1 MTERLGVISAMKRS
15 WNLVSDRWC
24 FVFGL
29 SFINGTIGIVFF
41 VIWKNIFNYNVYTF
55 YGSIMNLIP
64 GLIVYP
70 IMAVMMTVMYINLR
84 VEKEGLNAEV
94 FARELDAAA
103 EAYDSLMN
111 PGAQEE
117 IEEKE
122 LAVSNVV

>member
-1 MTERLGVISAMKRS
+1 M
-15 WNLVSDRWC
+15 
-24 FVFGL
+24 
-29 SFINGTIGIVFF
+29 IGKVFF

-70 IMAVMMTVMYINLR
+70 IMAVMIMTIMYINLR

-94 FARELDAAA
+94 FARELDGAS
-103 EAYDSLMN
+103 EAYYDSLMN
-111 PGAQEE
+111 HDAQEE

-122 LAVSNVV
+122 LAVSNIV